1 MSEDCPRSD
10 YTPPVSLCPGLLLRL
25 CICNNALDISPHYDH
40 FIHFNEGQ
48 DNTIVP
54 DIKKGWDGNI
64 LEGKCERTEGKYVL
78 CCLHPLHCHVS

>member
-54 DIKKGWDGNI
+54 DIKKDGMGIFWRENASGRK
-64 LEGKCERTEGKYVL
+64 ENMCYVVYI
-78 CCLHPLHCHVS
+78 HSTAM